1 MRTHKYIYIA
11 VHKCVRA
18 CMNAHVHEEQRG
30 WDNKY
35 TEWTHISVSDGDS
48 NWVGKSSFTM

>member
-35 TEWTHISVSDGDS
+35 TE
-48 NWVGKSSFTM
+48 